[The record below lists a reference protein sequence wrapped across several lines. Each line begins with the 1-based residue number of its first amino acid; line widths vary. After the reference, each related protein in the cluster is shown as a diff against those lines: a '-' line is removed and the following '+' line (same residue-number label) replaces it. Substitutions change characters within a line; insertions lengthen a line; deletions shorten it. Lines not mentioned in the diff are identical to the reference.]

1 MKQCPIQ
8 IVDDNNDFMRS
19 RSRWITL
26 LKDIDH
32 KSRRYLNINPY
43 QTYTRLDK
51 DFFMKLFN
59 GGNCSHISPF
69 DTIRNPTMEELI
81 EISNA
86 AKHLGIKINLK
97 TGEYIGKLL

>member
-8 IVDDNNDFMRS
+8 IVDDNCDFI

-26 LKDIDH
+26 LKDIDL
-32 KSRRYLNINPY
+32 KRGLYLNINPY
-43 QTYTRLDK
+43 NTYTRLDK

-59 GGNCSHISPF
+59 GENYSQISHF
-69 DTIRNPTMEELI
+69 DTIRNPTLKEFI

-86 AKHLGIKINLK
+86 AKKLGIKINLK
-97 TGEYIGKLL
+97 TGKYIGEL

>member
-8 IVDDNNDFMRS
+8 IVDDNCDFI

-32 KSRRYLNINPY
+32 KSGRYLNINPY
-43 QTYTRLDK
+43 NTYTSLDK
-51 DFFMKLFN
+51 NFFMKLFN
-59 GGNCSHISPF
+59 GINCSQISPF
-69 DTIRNPTMEELI
+69 DTIRNPTLKEFI

-86 AKHLGIKINLK
+86 ARKLGIKINLK
-97 TGEYIGKLL
+97 TGKYIGKLL

>member
-8 IVDDNNDFMRS
+8 IVDDDIHDLI

-26 LKDIDH
+26 LKDIDL
-32 KSRRYLNINPY
+32 KNRRYFNINPY
-43 QTYTRLDK
+43 NTYTRLDK

-59 GGNCSHISPF
+59 GRNCYQITPF
-69 DTIRNPTMEELI
+69 DTIRNPTLKEFI

-97 TGEYIGKLL
+97 TGKYIGNLK